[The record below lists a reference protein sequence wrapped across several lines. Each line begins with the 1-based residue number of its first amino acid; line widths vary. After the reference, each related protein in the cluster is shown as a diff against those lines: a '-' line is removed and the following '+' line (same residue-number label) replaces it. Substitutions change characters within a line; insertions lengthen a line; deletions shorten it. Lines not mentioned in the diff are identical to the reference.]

1 MNPSDWTWL
10 HVLGIVLLYWVA
22 IIGTWSFR
30 VSRPEAR
37 ERARAQHFQGSSI
50 DPATGQMTMTFT
62 NAVNLNRIAA
72 ILLVPPL
79 LFVLVFLVVGAR

>member
-1 MNPSDWTWL
+1 MNASNWTWF
-10 HVLGIVLLYWVA
+10 HVFGIVLLYWVA
-22 IIGTWSFR
+22 AIGTWSFR

-37 ERARAQHFQGSSI
+37 RQARERRFQGNSI

-62 NAVNLNRIAA
+62 NAINLNRIAA

-79 LFVLVFLVVGAR
+79 LFVAAFLVVGAR